1 MSAAPTLSGIV
12 KDLPEETYHARPE
25 LSSTGARLLLESPA
39 TFKYQTE
46 HPQAGKRDYDIGHAA
61 HAKVLGVGL
70 GIVGYPDEHL
80 TPSGNVSTKAA
91 TVAWAEEQ
99 RAAGLV
105 PVSPAD
111 VAAVDAMA
119 EAVLAHPK
127 GRALFE
133 AKGQRELSVFSNIE
147 GVPVRARMD
156 AVAEYEGLTGV
167 DLKTTRKRANAE
179 GFSRESG
186 DLGYFVQE
194 TWYRQ
199 AAAAEGLDLDRF
211 VFVVVEK
218 KPPYLVGVNEH
229 DVIFREMG
237 KSAAAEARARYRQ
250 GVDQGLWPGYSD
262 EIELASPSPWMAML
276 YEDLSGTE
284 LTL

>member
-1 MSAAPTLSGIV
+1 MTEYTGIV
-12 KDLPEETYHARPE
+12 PNLDEATYHAHPS
-25 LSSTGARLLLESPA
+25 LSSTGARVLLESPA
-39 TFKYQTE
+39 TFKYQMD
-46 HPQAGKRDYDIGHAA
+46 HPSAGKRDYDIGHAA

-70 GIVGYPDEHL
+70 GVIGYPEEHL

-91 TVAWAEEQ
+91 TLTWAEEQ
-99 RAAGLV
+99 RAVGLV

-111 VAAVDAMA
+111 IAAVEGMA
-119 EAVLAHPK
+119 ESVLAHPK
-127 GRALFE
+127 ARALFE
-133 AKGQRELSVFSNIE
+133 ADGQRELSVFTNIE

-156 AVAEYEGLTGV
+156 AVAEFEGLTGV
-167 DLKTTRKRANAE
+167 DLKTTRKKAHKE
-179 GFSRESG
+179 GFSHESG

-199 AAAAEGLDLDRF
+199 AAESEGLLLDRF

-237 KSAAAEARARYRQ
+237 KTAAAEARARYRN
-250 GVDQGLWPGYSD
+250 GVENGLWPGYSD

-276 YEDLSGTE
+276 YEDLYGSE
-284 LTL
+284 IQV